1 MIGSMHSETTPS
13 AAPDIYSD
21 AFGRDPYPFYRSL
34 RDEHPVHL
42 DPVSG
47 RYLISRHADVG
58 AVLSGEGFSVR
69 AYDHVVEPVY
79 GRTLMQEDGSEHARQ
94 RRYLTPLFQSAGL
107 RDIFEPA
114 IGRVVRR
121 LVGRF
126 ARAGSVELVD
136 AFTAWFGVGIVADVL
151 GVTEQDEP
159 QILDWYTRI
168 LAYQFNLE
176 GDPEIQADGLRA
188 SAEARAFLR
197 ELVGRRHARPGGD
210 LISAMLQAEVNGE
223 RLDDEYVTSFCT
235 LLIVAG
241 SETTDK
247 AAANL
252 VKNLL
257 EHPEAL
263 AQVRADRSLVDRAFA
278 ETLRYSPPL
287 HMIVR
292 TAAEDVELSG
302 VTIPAG
308 AEVLCMVGA
317 ANRDPRVFERPDTFD
332 IHRDDNKL
340 RLAFTAGASHA
351 AFGWGRHFCLGAQ
364 LAQVETRVAANALLD
379 AMPEVRFADG
389 FEPVEVGIW
398 ARAPRRLE
406 LVFEPAA

>member
-1 MIGSMHSETTPS
+1 VHSETVPLS
-13 AAPDIYSD
+13 PPPDIYSD
-21 AFGRDPYPFYRSL
+21 AFGRDPYPFYGAL
-34 RDEHPVHL
+34 RDEHPVLL

-47 RYLISRHADVG
+47 RYLVSRHADVHT
-58 AVLSGEGFSVR
+58 VLSGEGFSTR

-107 RDIFEPA
+107 RRIFEPA
-114 IGRVVRR
+114 IDRVVRR

-126 ARAGSVELVD
+126 AHTGRVELVD

-151 GVTEQDEP
+151 GVGEQDEP

-168 LAYQFNLE
+168 LAYQFNLA
-176 GDPEIQADGLRA
+176 GDPEIHADGLRA
-188 SAEARAFLR
+188 SAEARAFLAEIVAHR
-197 ELVGRRHARPGGD
+197 RIHPHDDLVTA
-210 LISAMLQAEVNGE
+210 LLQAGVGGE
-223 RLDDEYVTSFCT
+223 RLSDEYVTSFCT

-252 VKNLL
+252 VMNLI
-257 EHPEAL
+257 ENPEVL
-263 AQVRADRSLVDRAFA
+263 AQVRADRTLVDRAFS
-278 ETLRYSPPL
+278 ETLRFSPPL

-302 VTIPAG
+302 VPIPAG

-317 ANRDPRVFERPDTFD
+317 ANRDPRVFAHPDTFD
-332 IHRDDNKL
+332 ISRSDNKL

-364 LAQVETRVAANALLD
+364 LAQVETSVAANILLD
-379 AMPEVRFADG
+379 TMHDVRFAEG
-389 FEPVEVGIW
+389 FVPVEEGIW

-406 LVFEPAA
+406 LVFTPAA

>member
-1 MIGSMHSETTPS
+1 MTSPTEAVSP
-13 AAPDIYSD
+13 PDIYSE
-21 AFGRDPYPFYRSL
+21 AFGRNPYPFYHAL
-34 RDEHPVHL
+34 RDHHPVHL

-47 RYLISRHADVG
+47 RYLISRHADVQV
-58 AVLSGEGFSVR
+58 VLGGDGFSTR

-94 RRYLTPLFQSAGL
+94 RRFLTPLFQGAGL
-107 RDIFEPA
+107 RQIFEPA
-114 IGRVVRR
+114 IDRVVDR
-121 LVGRF
+121 LVARF
-126 ARAGSVELVD
+126 AGAGEVELVD

-151 GVTEQDEP
+151 GVGEAEEP
-159 QILDWYTRI
+159 LILDWYSRI

-176 GDPEIQADGLRA
+176 GDPEVHADGLRA
-188 SAEARAFLR
+188 SAEARAFLAGI
-197 ELVGRRHARPGGD
+197 VADRRQRPGGD
-210 LISAMLQAEVNGE
+210 LISALLGAEVAGE
-223 RLDDEYVTSFCT
+223 TLDDEYVTSFCT

-257 EHPEAL
+257 EHPDVLER
-263 AQVRADRSLVDRAFA
+263 VRADRSLVDRAFA
-278 ETLRYSPPL
+278 ETLRFSPPL

-302 VTIPAG
+302 CAIPAG

-317 ANRDPRVFERPDTFD
+317 ANRDPRVFPDADAFD
-332 IHRDDNKL
+332 IHRPEQEL
-340 RLAFTAGASHA
+340 RRAFTAGASHA

-379 AMPEVRFADG
+379 AMPDVRFAPG
-389 FEPVEVGIW
+389 FTPREEGIW
-398 ARAPRRLE
+398 ARAPRRLD
-406 LVFEPAA
+406 LVFRRR